1 MSDGTTGAGV
11 APVKDSAVAPLRR
24 RGFLANWS
32 ALAGSQMVIWMNTV
46 GAVTV
51 IAGLSGSST
60 LIALVQTANSLP
72 SLALALVAGA
82 VADIVDRR
90 RLALGC
96 QAGMLAAVSTL
107 GALTLGGVVTP
118 GEVLGLT
125 LVLGAG
131 MATSFVVYQAL
142 TPDLVSSEE
151 LPAAVTLNSVAIN
164 LARAAGPALAGLLIA
179 AMSAGALFLI
189 EAGGLVVL
197 MTVVFRLRP
206 PQSER
211 GEASE
216 RFLGA
221 LRAGARFVR
230 FSPPVRAVLIRGG
243 SFTVFAS
250 ALWALLPVVALGPL
264 DLHPRGL
271 GLLLGCVG
279 TGAIAGA
286 SLLPRLRR
294 RVAFDLLIVL
304 GTLGLALTLLAL
316 AYVRDAL
323 LLAPV
328 LLLAGACWVSVLSS
342 LNVAAQLVAPGWVRA
357 RTLASFQLVMQGGL
371 ASGSL
376 ALGILTGA
384 AGVRTALLVAAAGL
398 SLGVAGAR
406 RWPLGESGQAD
417 LSPALTWSEPAS
429 ALAPAPSDGP
439 VLVTLEYRISEVD
452 AERFLETMDELGRL
466 RRRDGAYAWNVYEDL
481 ADPERY
487 LETFMVDSW
496 QEHLRQ
502 HERLTVADVELE
514 QRAKSMHR
522 GPGPPVVRHL
532 LWAPAAA
539 RARDRPPGLGADDQ

>member
-1 MSDGTTGAGV
+1 MTEGTVTSAGV
-11 APVKDSAVAPLRR
+11 APARDSALAPLSRS
-24 RGFLANWS
+24 GFRAIWS

-51 IAGLSGSST
+51 IAASSGSST

-72 SLALALVAGA
+72 AVVLALVAGA

-90 RLALGC
+90 RLALGV

-107 GALTLGGVVTP
+107 AALTLSGLVTP
-118 GEVLGLT
+118 AAVLALT

-131 MATSFVVYQAL
+131 MATTFVVYQAF
-142 TPDLVSSEE
+142 TPDMVSSEE

-189 EAGGLVVL
+189 EAGGLL
-197 MTVVFRLRP
+197 AIMTVVFRLRP
-206 PQSER
+206 PRSQR
-211 GEASE
+211 GEAAE

-230 FSPPVRAVLIRGG
+230 FSAPVHSVLVRGG

-264 DLHPRGL
+264 QLHSRGL
-271 GLLLGCVG
+271 GVLLGCVG
-279 TGAIAGA
+279 TGAIVGA

-294 RVAFDLLIVL
+294 RIAFDLLIAL
-304 GTLGLALTLLAL
+304 ATLGLALSLLAL
-316 AYVRDAL
+316 AYVRSPVL
-323 LLAPV
+323 IAPV
-328 LLLAGACWVSVLSS
+328 LLVAGACWVSVLSS
-342 LNVAAQLVAPGWVRA
+342 LNVSAQLVAPEWVRA
-357 RTLASFQLVMQGGL
+357 RTLAAFQLVMQGGL

-376 ALGILTGA
+376 ALGILAGA

-398 SLGVAGAR
+398 TLGIAGAR
-406 RWPLGESGQAD
+406 RWPLGGAERAD
-417 LSPALTWSEPAS
+417 LSPALASSEPVATVE
-429 ALAPAPSDGP
+429 PAPSDGP
-439 VLVTLEYRISEVD
+439 VLVTLEYRVAESD
-452 AERFLETMDELGRL
+452 AGRFRETMHELGRV
-466 RRRDGAYAWNVYEDL
+466 RRRDAAYAWNLYEDL
-481 ADPERY
+481 AEPGRY
-487 LETFMVDSW
+487 VETFMVDSW

-514 QRAKSMHR
+514 QRAKSLHR
-522 GPGPPVVRHL
+522 GPGPPVVHHL
-532 LWAPAAA
+532 LGAP
-539 RARDRPPGLGADDQ
+539 RAGRPRRRLLGPDDQ